1 MTADP
6 LRFAQDHSLREDED
20 EPEPFPSRRS
30 RRHGIEPEPKPVT
43 SMFTR
48 HPGLKKGGESH
59 MDPVKIVSTADRAGA
74 FDTDAFDAARKP
86 VAVIKSTSNPETNK
100 TQEGLDKACLQD
112 VLQVEPGAASLPS
125 REDAYP
131 VHEADQ
137 EAADARALAKERS
150 SAAESLALQAQQL
163 LNEARAAKSVAARAH
178 LDAET
183 KARAAHYKAASLGD
197 DGATPAGPGG
207 TGGDESCALALCA
220 KLSTTPE
227 SASAS
232 LDPSRRLVSLWE
244 AGLDPSA
251 SGLLG
256 YIALPASHRACL
268 LLLTQSSPDRHHPP
282 AVMRGV
288 IELKADQHALGLEG
302 ARGLAYLLA
311 GHGLTQLEV
320 LALSCNALGDLGVAT
335 LADAMNAASPL
346 QHIDLAGNR

>member
-1 MTADP
+1 MSHHFAIRLRRHGRRKKPARMTADP

-232 LDPSRRLVSLWE
+232 LDPSRRLVSPLGGWSRPISLW
-244 AGLDPSA
+244 AFGL
-251 SGLLG
+251 
-256 YIALPASHRACL
+256 HRLACL
-268 LLLTQSSPDRHHPP
+268 PP
-282 AVMRGV
+282 RMPLAADP
-288 IELKADQHALGLEG
+288 ELSGSAPPSRSDE
-302 ARGLAYLLA
+302 R
-311 GHGLTQLEV
+311 
-320 LALSCNALGDLGVAT
+320 SD
-335 LADAMNAASPL
+335 
-346 QHIDLAGNR
+346 